1 MSTPRRRFSRE
12 LKLEAVRRVQ
22 ETGRTQTQVAE
33 ELGVSANT
41 LCRWIKQYRSEK
53 AEPIPGKGCQTS
65 QAALV
70 SRLRREDERLRK
82 ERDFLKKLPPT
93 SLRKATPNLVDQFFH
108 TDRVN
113 SIWMSDITY
122 IPTGEGWL
130 YLAAV
135 MDLCTRKIIGWSL
148 KDTLQTEITLKV
160 ERANWKKYRTKQQA
174 EEDLNWWIG
183 SW

>member
-1 MSTPRRRFSRE
+1 
-12 LKLEAVRRVQ
+12 
-22 ETGRTQTQVAE
+22 
-33 ELGVSANT
+33 
-41 LCRWIKQYRSEK
+41 
-53 AEPIPGKGCQTS
+53 
-65 QAALV
+65 
-70 SRLRREDERLRK
+70 
-82 ERDFLKKLPPT
+82 
-93 SLRKATPNLVDQFFH
+93 VDQFFH